1 MMGDAARHMPITSEC
16 LSSEGSDAHGHACSA
31 AYTAVCNSLH
41 VQARRDLHAQEDI
54 QSEQKQ
60 ADELAICAIVR
71 DQQEVRGHA
80 LHCLQSPVSLRPKET
95 T

>member
-1 MMGDAARHMPITSEC
+1 MMGDAARHTPISSEC
-16 LSSEGSDAHGHACSA
+16 HSSEGSDAQGHACSA
-31 AYTAVCNSLH
+31 AYTAACSCH
-41 VQARRDLHAQEDI
+41 YVQARRDLHAQEDV

-71 DQQEVRGHA
+71 DQQEVGSHA
-80 LHCLQSPVSLRPKET
+80 LHCLLSLVSLCSKET